1 MLLTLLLSE
10 NKLGNCAGIA
20 AMPKLLE
27 LNLSG
32 NALTSISDL
41 KGLGSL
47 KKLDVARNKLAAL
60 EDFPELPEPYNN
72 LAVLYAS
79 QSKRAQGRFAT
90 IGESFSRS

>member
-1 MLLTLLLSE
+1 MLLSLLLSE

-41 KGLGSL
+41 KGLG
-47 KKLDVARNKLAAL
+47 
-60 EDFPELPEPYNN
+60 
-72 LAVLYAS
+72 
-79 QSKRAQGRFAT
+79 
-90 IGESFSRS
+90 